1 MSHRLG
7 IVDLGSNTT
16 RLVIYEYEPGYRFRL
31 ADEVREIVRLREGMG
46 ETNLLRAAAIERAL
60 NALRMFHALCRAMNV
75 ADVTVVATSAVRDS
89 ANSAPLLARAHA
101 ETGWPLRVLSGE
113 EEGYYGALGA
123 INSTGLREGF
133 VLDLG
138 GGSVQVTE
146 VRRGL
151 PGRSVSMPLGALRL
165 TELFLGSDQ
174 VKPERVARLLA
185 YVQQH
190 LAHLDWFRARP
201 GDELVAIGGTIRN
214 LAQMDQARQQL
225 PLDTVQGYT
234 LKAAAIHDLADQLWR
249 LSLKRRLAVPG
260 MQEDRADIIHAGA
273 LVYSALLRH
282 SGFDELTVTRQ
293 GLREGVFYERFLADQ
308 EYPVFTDLRRFSVLN
323 LARCFGCDHTHSHHV
338 AHLALRLFDDLQSAH
353 RLDPGYRQ
361 LLWAAG
367 LLHDIGTIVDYQ
379 YHHLHSAYIVLAH
392 DLPGYSPREL
402 ALIALL
408 CRYHRSRGTPKAG
421 ELRPLLTAEDERALR
436 PLAGMLR
443 LAEYLERGRHQVIRD
458 VRCHLDPDQNWLQIE
473 ALATGN
479 AAMELWDAGR
489 NTDVLA
495 DALGVTVELVEGVWT
510 EAETVAAVATDSKPP
525 IG

>member
-1 MSHRLG
+1 MVQRLG

-46 ETNLLRAAAIERAL
+46 ETNILRAAAIERAL

-75 ADVTVVATSAVRDS
+75 TEVIVVATSAVRDS
-89 ANSAPLLARAHA
+89 ANSAPLLARAQA

-123 INSTGLREGF
+123 INSTGLREGY

-138 GGSVQVTE
+138 GGSVQITE
-146 VRRGL
+146 VRGGL
-151 PGRSVSMPLGALRL
+151 PGRSVSLPLGALRL

-190 LAHLDWFRARP
+190 LTALDWFRARP
-201 GDELVAIGGTIRN
+201 GDSLVAIGGTIRN
-214 LAQMDQARQQL
+214 LAQIDQAQQQL

-234 LKAAAIHDLADQLWR
+234 LKAATIHELADRLWR

-260 MQEDRADIIHAGA
+260 MQEDRADIIHAGV

-282 SGFDELTVTRQ
+282 SGFEELTVTRQ

-308 EYPVFTDLRRFSVLN
+308 DQPIFADLRRFSVLN
-323 LARCFGCDHTHSHHV
+323 LARWFGADHVHSHHV
-338 AHLALRLFDDLQSAH
+338 AYLALRLFDDLLAAH
-353 RLDPGYRQ
+353 RLDPAYRQ

-367 LLHDIGTIVDYQ
+367 LLHDIGTAIDYQ

-392 DLPGYSPREL
+392 DLPGYTPREL

-408 CRYHRSRGTPKAG
+408 CRYHRSRGMPKAG
-421 ELRPLLTAEDERALR
+421 ELSPLLTAADERALK

-458 VRCHLDPDQNWLQIE
+458 VRCHLDPGQSWLQIE
-473 ALATGN
+473 ALAAGN

-495 DALGVTVELVEGVWT
+495 EALGVTVELVEGLWPDARMS
-510 EAETVAAVATDSKPP
+510 EVALAPTA
-525 IG
+525 GG